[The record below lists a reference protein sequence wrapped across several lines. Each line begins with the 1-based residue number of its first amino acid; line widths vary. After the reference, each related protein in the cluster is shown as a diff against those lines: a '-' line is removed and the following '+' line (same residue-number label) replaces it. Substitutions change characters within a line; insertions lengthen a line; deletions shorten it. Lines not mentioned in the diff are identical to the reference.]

1 MIRLLFYF
9 LGTGF
14 LFSSCNLWQKEETGF
29 TDAIKGDWLILY
41 PDHDLDNDDQRKIY
55 GAAQDSIVALLGL
68 KTISFRD
75 KGIFLQTDSM
85 FKPHGK
91 WSLNPES
98 RKLFIRNGGRGLDFF
113 EGTLTGIKNDTML
126 IGENML
132 IGGQKIKLTWFLKR
146 ITNKKNLALFNE
158 DNNWWRKSAGAET
171 DDQIRKRV
179 KAMLNYYSLY
189 YEMVS
194 KESAYFSQSRVFL
207 PFKYYQH
214 GMGLRPFN
222 DNNNFNAF
230 FYTRQH
236 ARQAH
241 AILSTAMN
249 KLQDKS
255 FPSGK
260 DFVIEYSLFMQ
271 ELSKV
276 IAD

>member
-1 MIRLLFYF
+1 MIRVLFYF
-9 LGTGF
+9 IGVGV
-14 LFSSCNLWQKEETGF
+14 LFSACNLWQKEETDF
-29 TDAIKGDWLILY
+29 TEAIKGDWLILY

-55 GAAQDSIVALLGL
+55 GTAQDSIVALLGL

-85 FKPHGK
+85 FKPLGK
-91 WSLNPES
+91 WNLNRDS
-98 RKLFIRNGGRGLDFF
+98 RKLFIRNGGKGLDFF

-126 IGENML
+126 IIENIL

-146 ITNKKNLALFNE
+146 ITNKENLALFKE
-158 DNNWWRKSAGAET
+158 ENNWWRKNAGAET
-171 DDQIRKRV
+171 DDQLRKRV
-179 KAMLNYYSLY
+179 KAMLIYYSLY

-194 KESAYFSQSRVFL
+194 NESAYFSQSRVFL

-214 GMGLRPFN
+214 SMGLRPFN
-222 DNNNFNAF
+222 DKNNFNAF
-230 FYTRQH
+230 FYTGQQ

-241 AILSTAMN
+241 AILATAMD
-249 KLQDKS
+249 KIRYKS

-271 ELSKV
+271 QLSKV
-276 IAD
+276 IGD